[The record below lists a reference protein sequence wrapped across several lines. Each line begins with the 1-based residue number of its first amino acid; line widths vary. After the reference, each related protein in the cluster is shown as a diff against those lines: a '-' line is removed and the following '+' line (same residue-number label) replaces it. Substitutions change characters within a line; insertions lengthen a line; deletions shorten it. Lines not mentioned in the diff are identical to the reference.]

1 MKLVEYNEN
10 SSKSVIT
17 SPAGQSRSNIIID
30 FINDD
35 HAEAD
40 TFMIYHAVLAT
51 EQNQMVTKPV
61 FISSYTDVLMLGMA
75 HYDR

>member
-17 SPAGQSRSNIIID
+17 SAAGQSRSNIIID

-35 HAEAD
+35 YEEAD
-40 TFMIYHAVLAT
+40 TLMIYRAVLAT
-51 EQNQMVTKPV
+51 EQNQMVTKLV
-61 FISSYTDVLMLGMA
+61 FISSYTDVLVLSMA